1 MKAVLALFAVAMLM
15 GYEPAVSPVP
25 VQQSQSPYFF
35 SSEERFL
42 NSVMIRA
49 YNSGDTASLKELLQ
63 YWQDAHSTTAL

>member
-1 MKAVLALFAVAMLM
+1 MKTALALFAVTMLM
-15 GYEPAVSPVP
+15 GYEPAVSPP

-42 NSVMIRA
+42 NNVMVRA

-63 YWQDAHSTTAL
+63 YWQDEHGATAL

>member
-1 MKAVLALFAVAMLM
+1 MKAILALFAVAVLM
-15 GYEPAVSPVP
+15 GYEPAVNPP

-42 NSVMIRA
+42 NSVMVRA
-49 YNSGDTASLKELLQ
+49 YNRGDTASLKELLQ